1 MSRLDVVISCCDG
14 VVAHVGGQSREKM
27 WGQGIHVIGII
38 CGVVALEAVSGI
50 EQDDIVRS
58 EGIPVFPDGRIDR
71 VEGVFLPSVGVAG
84 REPAAVHVC
93 CGEYIKLILTVF
105 QISAAGCCSQNCQC
119 GCEVR
124 FHFEY
129 VVIMPSSDA
138 NYYAGNGALACSPAP
153 CALPAWSFRVQET
166 VQIEHEG

>member
-129 VVIMPSSDA
+129 VVV
-138 NYYAGNGALACSPAP
+138 YYAFIRCQLLRRERSSCVFSCSLRSAFVEFPGSGDGP
-153 CALPAWSFRVQET
+153 
-166 VQIEHEG
+166 G